1 MTSPT
6 PSALGY
12 GPLKFW
18 LLSNSQQIFMRVY
31 MYMYIVYVYV
41 VNVHVNAQVL
51 IAMYMY
57 MYSVCCLMMATK
69 LMPTHSFCFVPICS
83 YLYDH
88 ILLQLVLSKV
98 YNTCT
103 CKHTL
108 GIVCTKYI
116 RTCTCGGCCAF

>member
-31 MYMYIVYVYV
+31 MYIVYVYV

-57 MYSVCCLMMATK
+57 SVCMCDDGHKTNAY
-69 LMPTHSFCFVPICS
+69 S
-83 YLYDH
+83 
-88 ILLQLVLSKV
+88 
-98 YNTCT
+98 
-103 CKHTL
+103 
-108 GIVCTKYI
+108 
-116 RTCTCGGCCAF
+116 